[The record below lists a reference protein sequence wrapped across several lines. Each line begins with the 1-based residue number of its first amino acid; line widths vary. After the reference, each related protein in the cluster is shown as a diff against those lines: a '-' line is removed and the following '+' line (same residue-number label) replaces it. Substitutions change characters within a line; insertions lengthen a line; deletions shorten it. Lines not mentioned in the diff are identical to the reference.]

1 MKRQGKITAIFDQ
14 TLNLLAILAVVL
26 IVFIMLAVG
35 TDVVMRYFFS
45 KPMIWV
51 GEISEYS
58 LLFITFLGAA
68 WLLRNEGHVRMDL
81 VLNRLGPRAQAVLN
95 LITSIISAIVCLIIV
110 FYSARATL
118 EAFQTGYFLAAALD
132 VPMGPLLLIIPIG
145 TFLLFI
151 QFLRRGYGYLQSSRM
166 LADKE

>member
-1 MKRQGKITAIFDQ
+1 MKRQGKIITIFDQ
-14 TLNLLAILAVVL
+14 ALNLLALLAVVL
-26 IVFIMLAVG
+26 IIFIMLAVG
-35 TDVVMRYFFS
+35 TDVVMRYFFG

-68 WLLRNEGHVRMDL
+68 WLLKKEGHIKMDL
-81 VLNRLGPRAQAVLN
+81 VLNRLGPRAQATLN

-166 LADKE
+166 LANKE